1 MTSGDSEI
9 AREWFAEKPSHI
21 AGQLELGSP
30 NLPTGSTGARDQW
43 DATSANGPG
52 RRRSLTAAEV
62 VQQYFHTT
70 THRGTDEHQPAPEG
84 RD

>member
-21 AGQLELGSP
+21 AGQLEFGSHV
-30 NLPTGSTGARDQW
+30 RD
-43 DATSANGPG
+43 
-52 RRRSLTAAEV
+52 LTAAEV
-62 VQQYFHTT
+62 VQQYLHTT
-70 THRGTDEHQPAPEG
+70 NRGTDGNQPASEG